1 MKLSFPQILAVMVL
15 ALLAG
20 CLGAFAVNHW
30 AGERPVPG
38 LHDFV
43 HNEITLDKSQHDRL
57 DALESKFAVERKEL
71 ELALRSAN
79 AHLAGAMNE
88 EHTYGPKVSAAIDE
102 VHARMGDLQK
112 ATVRH
117 VFAMRVILNAEQQR
131 EFDQQINKSLTS
143 SPRE

>member
-1 MKLSFPQILAVMVL
+1 MKLSSPQILAVMVL

-20 CLGAFAVNHW
+20 CLGAFAANTW
-30 AGERPVPG
+30 AGEPPNPG

-43 HNEITLDKSQHDRL
+43 HDEMTLDQSQRDRL
-57 DALESKFAVERKEL
+57 DALESKFAVERKAL

-79 AHLAGAMNE
+79 ARLAGAMDE

-117 VFAMRVILNAEQQR
+117 VFAMRDILDAEQQR
-131 EFDQQINKSLTS
+131 EFDQQINRSLTG
-143 SPRE
+143 SPSE